1 MFIYIYLYICGYIY
15 IYIYIYMS
23 LCISLA
29 SCNCHNYCQ
38 SIFEDPC
45 NCQNDC
51 HSTPEA
57 SLTVFGIFEIF
68 QKGRKKGRLQVAI
81 FWGGQKRSLHRSA
94 QPLGKVGVP
103 SPKFWVQIWGSTQ
116 ILGAS
121 MREGPSPWVLWFARA
136 GLWPQISALL
146 CGMVCHNPQKCAVGF
161 FWPLRRKVTCLPL
174 IHPHHPLC
182 AKSFL
187 APNIEAETKEGTSC
201 KRKMRLNL
209 HKSRFFIR
217 SWRLSVAV

>member
-1 MFIYIYLYICGYIY
+1 MSSKRKYIY
-15 IYIYIYMS
+15 IYYLYIYLFIYIWIYIHIYIYMS
-23 LCISLA
+23 LCISLV

-68 QKGRKKGRLQVAI
+68 QKGRKKVAFKVAI
-81 FWGGQKRSLHRSA
+81 FWGVKKGRFIGRPSLWAR
-94 QPLGKVGVP
+94 LGSPRP
-103 SPKFWVQIWGSTQ
+103 SFGCRFWGSTQ
-116 ILGAS
+116 ILGAN

-161 FWPLRRKVTCLPL
+161 FFG
-174 IHPHHPLC
+174 H
-182 AKSFL
+182 
-187 APNIEAETKEGTSC
+187 
-201 KRKMRLNL
+201 
-209 HKSRFFIR
+209 
-217 SWRLSVAV
+217 